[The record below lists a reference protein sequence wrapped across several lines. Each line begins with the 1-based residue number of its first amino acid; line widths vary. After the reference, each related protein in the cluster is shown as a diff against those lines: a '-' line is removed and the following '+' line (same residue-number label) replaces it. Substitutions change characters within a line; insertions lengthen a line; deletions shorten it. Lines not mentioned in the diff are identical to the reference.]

1 MMTQLIKR
9 LLPAPLLSAAL
20 AALWLLLNQSL
31 SPGHLLIAALL
42 GLVMP
47 WLSAPLRPQ
56 RGHIAKPLRLA
67 GLVLLVGHDVL
78 LSALQVARGVLATGR
93 RAPNSRFVR
102 IPLDLRDGHALAAL
116 AVITTGVPGTIW
128 TELAH
133 DRSSLL
139 LHVFDLDV
147 DEAEFIAHYKKRY
160 ERPLMEIFE

>member
-1 MMTQLIKR
+1 MIKR

-42 GLVMP
+42 AIALPLM
-47 WLSAPLRPQ
+47 SAPLRPQ
-56 RGHIAKPLRLA
+56 RGHIAKPWVLMRLFFA
-67 GLVLLVGHDVL
+67 VGHDVI
-78 LSALQVARGVLATGR
+78 LSALQVARGVLRAGR
-93 RAPNSRFVR
+93 EEPNSRFVR

-116 AVITTGVPGTIW
+116 AVITTGVPGTVW

-139 LHVFDLDV
+139 LHVFDLPV
-147 DEAEFIAHYKKRY
+147 DGEADFIAQYKRRY

>member
-1 MMTQLIKR
+1 MIKR

-42 GLVMP
+42 AVIMP
-47 WLSAPLRPQ
+47 LLSAPLRPQ
-56 RGHIAKPLRLA
+56 RGHIAKPWM
-67 GLVLLVGHDVL
+67 LLHLLFSVGHDVV
-78 LSALQVARGVLATGR
+78 LSALQVARGVLGAGR
-93 RAPNSRFVR
+93 HEPRSRFVR
-102 IPLDLRDGHALAAL
+102 IPLELRDGHALAAL

-139 LHVFDLDV
+139 LHVFDLAP
-147 DEAEFIAHYKKRY
+147 EAESEFIAHYKQRY

>member
-1 MMTQLIKR
+1 MIRR

-42 GLVMP
+42 AIVLP
-47 WLSAPLRPQ
+47 LLSAPLRPQ
-56 RGHIAKPLRLA
+56 RGRIAKPLLLA
-67 GLVLLVGHDVL
+67 RLVLLVGHDVV
-78 LSALQVARGVLATGR
+78 LSALQVARGVLRTSR
-93 RAPNSRFVR
+93 REPASRFVR

-116 AVITTGVPGTIW
+116 AVITTGVPGTVW

-139 LHVFDLDV
+139 LHVFDLDAEG
-147 DEAEFIAHYKKRY
+147 EADFIAQYKLRY